1 MLVQR
6 VPRHNVPLRFSLY
19 RKMDI
24 INITFRMASRHIS
37 PLTLPGIVEK
47 SESNGGVNV
56 DHVMRHVTPRQE
68 GLATMDEGEKNED
81 LDLYKCFIYTR
92 LGCNKHRIYQVSL
105 I

>member
-1 MLVQR
+1 MTILVQR

-68 GLATMDEGEKNED
+68 GLPQWTKGNKMRTWTYISALFIHD
-81 LDLYKCFIYTR
+81 LDVTSIGFTR
-92 LGCNKHRIYQVSL
+92 FR
-105 I
+105 

>member
-1 MLVQR
+1 
-6 VPRHNVPLRFSLY
+6 
-19 RKMDI
+19 
-24 INITFRMASRHIS
+24 MASRHIS

-68 GLATMDEGEKNED
+68 GLATMDEGKKNED